1 MRALH
6 VIAATLVRGFVC
18 CSPRDFLLPPRPFCA
33 SCCGMNGK
41 IIFWQVLVAYGFAVA
56 GGVLSAS
63 LRLSH
68 KPLCALISFAAGSL
82 LGVAFF
88 AILPES
94 LAINRWWMVT
104 IAAATGY
111 AVFFFLSKYV
121 HHVCPAC
128 AASHFD
134 EDAAR
139 RFSQIATALIVAL
152 SIHSLTDG
160 IALGIGREIHVARA
174 ANWSLFLALCIHKFP
189 EGFALGSLLLG
200 SALPRITAISWVA
213 AVEAATLVGGA
224 VGFFFLAHASMF
236 WLGLIMAH
244 VGGGFFYLA
253 VHAVLGEMVRH
264 GKQLVITSFCA
275 GVAVIGILNIC
286 LRMLGS

>member
-1 MRALH
+1 MDA
-6 VIAATLVRGFVC
+6 
-18 CSPRDFLLPPRPFCA
+18 
-33 SCCGMNGK
+33 K
-41 IIFWQVLVAYGFAVA
+41 IIFWQVIAAYVFAL
-56 GGVLSAS
+56 GGGAVSTS
-63 LRLSH
+63 LHLSH
-68 KPLCALISFAAGSL
+68 KPLCALISFAAGTL
-82 LGVAFF
+82 LGVTFF

-94 LAINRWWMVT
+94 LATSRWWMVA
-104 IAAATGY
+104 IAFVTGY
-111 AVFFFLSKYV
+111 ALFFLISKYV

-152 SIHSLTDG
+152 SIHSTTDG
-160 IALGIGREIHVARA
+160 IALGIGREIPVATA

-189 EGFALGSLLLG
+189 EGFALGSLLIGAAFPRLTALG
-200 SALPRITAISWVA
+200 WVA
-213 AVEAATLVGGA
+213 TVEAATLLGGA
-224 VGFFFLAHASMF
+224 IGFFFLANATVF

-244 VGGGFFYLA
+244 IGGGFFYLA
-253 VHAVLGEMVRH
+253 AHAVLGEMVKH

-286 LRMLGS
+286 LRMLAS